1 MNPYDIHYIKLKE
14 IKLISIINKEKK
26 VTEVSL
32 ELAVTRKTIH
42 KWLIRYKRFGIDG
55 LLNKRKANRIIPH
68 NKTTQ
73 ETEDLVIACAN
84 RHWQDGVETLH
95 DWMLYEEKID
105 IDPST
110 IFRILKRNKIR
121 YTDNYTNTQR
131 SWKKKL
137 YAHDLEGKEIQMDT
151 TYPFGY
157 GVNKVTYTAIDD
169 ATRIVYAYTYENANA
184 LNTVSFLKRLRERT
198 PFTILKIR
206 TDQGKEFLNNLTKIY
221 LKENNIAHRANTP
234 YSPEENG
241 KIERFHGTLNSKC
254 FRFGFKP
261 DESLDDFNYKLT
273 LFLHYYN
280 YIKKH
285 RGLGMN
291 SHTPYER
298 LEELKA
304 NKEMKV

>member
-1 MNPYDIHYIKLKE
+1 
-14 IKLISIINKEKK
+14 
-26 VTEVSL
+26 
-32 ELAVTRKTIH
+32 
-42 KWLIRYKRFGIDG
+42 
-55 LLNKRKANRIIPH
+55 
-68 NKTTQ
+68 
-73 ETEDLVIACAN
+73 
-84 RHWQDGVETLH
+84 
-95 DWMLYEEKID
+95 MLYEEKID
-105 IDPST
+105 IDPNT

-184 LNTVSFLKRLRERT
+184 LNTVSFLNRLRERT

-298 LEELKA
+298 LEELRA